1 MIIRWFTYY
10 SIVRILIVCKSFDSH
25 MSIILLHSYDVSTYD
40 HCTIDIWNLY
50 NGQLTGFN
58 TKPHFHKYFQMHS
71 TSYLSWKP
79 HCSASGSSTPM
90 YTSDGKSFF
99 PRASSYGCSGTQIIN
114 SLLYNSNPTS
124 IVNSIPS
131 QSKCTKKFHLL
142 IFVWPFFGFVLDNS
156 LCFSGEV
163 TGLSLSSTGVG
174 SGPSLGNCWTW
185 WNFGSKQCFLT

>member
-1 MIIRWFTYY
+1 M
-10 SIVRILIVCKSFDSH
+10 SIV
-25 MSIILLHSYDVSTYD
+25 LLHSYDVCTYN
-40 HCTIDIWNLY
+40 HCTIDIWYLY

-114 SLLYNSNPTS
+114 SLLYNSNSTS
-124 IVNSIPS
+124 MCQFHTLPVQMSN
-131 QSKCTKKFHLL
+131 KFHLL
-142 IFVWPFFGFVLDNS
+142 IFVWPFSGFY
-156 LCFSGEV
+156 
-163 TGLSLSSTGVG
+163 
-174 SGPSLGNCWTW
+174 W
-185 WNFGSKQCFLT
+185 K